1 MRGGHY
7 ICGLPG
13 DVRPG
18 VPLRAGT
25 VVRMFCPFALVV
37 LLADAADPAAATAPP
52 EFLKT
57 LINTLPLALIAVAA
71 YLLLFRPEQERRRR
85 QQDLLGGLK
94 KNDRVVTTAG
104 IYGTVANVERDAD
117 RVVLKID
124 DAANLKITVTLS
136 SIARVLGDEKSE
148 ARTGRDD
155 S

>member
-13 DVRPG
+13 GVRPG
-18 VPLRAGT
+18 CPLLAGT
-25 VVRMFCPFALVV
+25 VDRMFLSIPLLI
-37 LLADAADPAAATAPP
+37 LLADAADPAAGQAAP

-71 YLLLFRPEQERRRR
+71 YLLLFRPEQERRKR

-124 DAANLKITVTLS
+124 DAANVKITVTLS

-148 ARTGRDD
+148 ARTARDE

>member
-18 VPLRAGT
+18 VPLRAGM
-25 VVRMFCPFALVV
+25 VVRMFCPFALVA
-37 LLADAADPAAATAPP
+37 LLADAADPAAAPP

-124 DAANLKITVTLS
+124 DAANVKITVTLS
-136 SIARVLGDEKSE
+136 SIARVLGEEKSE
-148 ARTGRDD
+148 ARTGRDE